1 MRIVLKSKNEVND
14 INVEADVVNHQLFGM
29 TLAQIKNVSVHEG
42 NRVHPLG
49 DFFDVTVEDAKGKG
63 RLIVLEGDDLGKFK
77 RIGEALEDGE
87 VQVNGDCG
95 MYCGYRMSGGRIVVE
110 GNCDAFC
117 GMDMT
122 GGELVVKGNASDYLG
137 AAYRGEPAGMK
148 GGRITVHGNAGVE
161 VGSRLTGG
169 TIIIKGDTDLFTG
182 IHMKKGLIVVE
193 GTAGP
198 RVGAQM
204 TGGTIVLSKGELLPG
219 FKEGGPTKDPE
230 IEGEGFSGDFKTFTG
245 DLVENGKGTVLLRA

>member
-1 MRIVLKSKNEVND
+1 MKIILRSKNKVTD
-14 INVEADVVNHQLFGM
+14 INVEVDGVNQQLFGM
-29 TLAQIKNVSVHEG
+29 ALAQIKKVPVHQG
-42 NRVHPLG
+42 NQERILG
-49 DFFDVTVEDAKGKG
+49 DFFDVTVEDAKGKA
-63 RLIVLEGDDLGKFK
+63 RLIVLEGDNLGRFK
-77 RIGEALEDGE
+77 RIGEALEEGE

-95 MYCGYRMSGGRIVVE
+95 MYCGYLMSGGRIVVE

-137 AAYRGEPAGMK
+137 AAYRGESVGMK

-161 VGSRLTGG
+161 VGSRLAGG

-182 IHMKKGLIVVE
+182 IHMKKGLIVIE

-204 TGGTIVLSKGELLPG
+204 TGGTLVLSKGELLLG
-219 FKEGGPTKDPE
+219 FKEGDAVKDPE
-230 IEGEGFSGDFKTFTG
+230 IEGEGFSGDYKAFTG
-245 DLVENGKGTVLLRA
+245 DLVENGKGTILLKA